1 MTIIYSKII
10 KIDLIY
16 SYWKIL
22 FYFYQKFKMS
32 FFNLFK
38 KKQNMNEVQEY
49 LEKGAVIIDVRT
61 VAEYNDGHL
70 DGSHNIVLDTI
81 EDAIAQIK
89 SFNKP
94 VITVCRSGARSGVAM
109 EMLSDE
115 DIDVINGGPWQN
127 VDQYINK

>member
-49 LEKGAVIIDVRT
+49 LEKGAIVIDVRT
-61 VAEYNDGHL
+61 IEEYQEGHV
-70 DGSHNIVLDTI
+70 DGSENIVLDTI
-81 EDAIAQIK
+81 EGSVEKIK
-89 SFNKP
+89 AFEKP
-94 VITVCRSGARSGVAM
+94 IITVCRSGGRSGMAM
-109 EMLSDE
+109 QMLMDE

-127 VDQYINK
+127 VAQYINK